1 MDTVLIISSWP
12 TGLYDYVQYMQMQS
26 ICIVIAYADG
36 KYMRMPHLCRCPAYG
51 YVEPMLYSL
60 FSRSDPKKGSSGSA
74 FRPPTR
80 SGQET
85 QHVQLHKLKI
95 LLYSVYSLPR
105 DPARSSKNPGFAD
118 FLIVVDFRK
127 PLNNGKVGSTGT
139 GHPVIYQSGY
149 MSANYDPEND
159 DGTEKSSG

>member
-1 MDTVLIISSWP
+1 MARLLPFLKMDTVLIISSWP

-74 FRPPTR
+74 GTAPAR
-80 SGQET
+80 SGPET
-85 QHVQLHKLKI
+85 QDVAVFLADDDARCC
-95 LLYSVYSLPR
+95 VPPLPR
-105 DPARSSKNPGFAD
+105 DLPLTTGKRRFAYS
-118 FLIVVDFRK
+118 LRVVHFRK
-127 PLNNGKVGSTGT
+127 LHKVRKVGSNRNGR
-139 GHPVIYQSGY
+139 P
-149 MSANYDPEND
+149 
-159 DGTEKSSG
+159 

>member
-1 MDTVLIISSWP
+1 MARLLPFLKMDTVLIISSWP

-74 FRPPTR
+74 SAPPGR
-80 SGQET
+80 SGPET
-85 QHVQLHKLKI
+85 QYLAVLSAGCNAI
-95 LLYSVYSLPR
+95 CCVPPLPR
-105 DPARSSKNPGFAD
+105 DR
-118 FLIVVDFRK
+118 L
-127 PLNNGKVGSTGT
+127 LTT
-139 GHPVIYQSGY
+139 
-149 MSANYDPEND
+149 
-159 DGTEKSSG
+159 